1 VAKNIKKKI
10 LPGIAGALNF
20 ITGNLIRVVK

>member
-1 VAKNIKKKI
+1 VAKNIKKNN
-10 LPGIAGALNF
+10 LPDIAGALNF